1 VDRAYV
7 VSTRVVSGIIFLVGL
22 VMIAVTLGRG
32 GGPLALGV
40 VFGALF
46 ALLGA
51 GRLWISRGA

>member
-1 VDRAYV
+1 MDRVYV
-7 VSTRVVSGIIFLVGL
+7 VSTRVVSGIILLVGL

-40 VFGALF
+40 VFGLLF

>member
-7 VSTRVVSGIIFLVGL
+7 VSTRVVGGIIFLVGL

-32 GGPLALGV
+32 GGPLAVGV
-40 VFGALF
+40 VFGVLF
-46 ALLGA
+46 TLLGA

>member
-7 VSTRVVSGIIFLVGL
+7 VSTRVVSGIILLVGL

-40 VFGALF
+40 VFGLLF
-46 ALLGA
+46 TLLGA

>member
-7 VSTRVVSGIIFLVGL
+7 VSTRVVSGIILLVGL
-22 VMIAVTLGRG
+22 VMVVVTLGRG

-40 VFGALF
+40 VFGVLF
-46 ALLGA
+46 TLLGA

>member
-1 VDRAYV
+1 MDRAYV
-7 VSTRVVSGIIFLVGL
+7 VSTRVVSGIILLVGL

-40 VFGALF
+40 VFGLLF
-46 ALLGA
+46 TLLGA